1 MIKDPGNYRPASLTF
16 IPRKVIEQLV
26 LDVIS
31 RQLEK
36 KKVIRSS
43 QHVFTKGKPC
53 SAKLAAFC
61 NVITIWV
68 DKGKSNGCCV
78 P

>member
-1 MIKDPGNYRPASLTF
+1 MMD
-16 IPRKVIEQLV
+16 QLI
-26 LDVIS
+26 LDAIS
-31 RQLEK
+31 KQTEE

-43 QHVFTKGKPC
+43 QHGFTKGKPC